1 MVQATL
7 QACLIGAGSFGAHA
21 LAALRDL
28 PAVELVGLSDRDTQ
42 VASSAAAQAGCPAYS
57 DHRRVVVETNPEV
70 VFLAVPPA
78 PAAELVRL
86 AARRGIHVW
95 RQVPCARNLHE
106 AIDLCRSMD
115 RAGRKFAIGTQRRFM
130 RAYQQARAML
140 PRLGQAYLVRAEY
153 QFNLGPEL
161 GWRGDRSAGGGALLE
176 LGYHIF
182 DLLVWLWGL
191 PESVYALTGTGQRAR
206 GGEDLPVYDSDDT
219 AATVLRF
226 GGGLAAVVTVSRC
239 FGPLAEAV
247 RIHGQGGLL
256 EVGPEECVLRDRDG
270 NVVERLADGETP
282 AEVFGRMIDAFA
294 RAAKQDAA
302 RYECSGW
309 ESLRTQAVVEA
320 AYLSDQTGQPEDP
333 ADLLAGYD
341 VSESDCL
348 RYAPARRS
356 SS

>member
-1 MVQATL
+1 MAQATL

-21 LAALRDL
+21 LAALRDS
-28 PAVELVGLSDRDTQ
+28 AVVELVGLSDRDGQ
-42 VASSAAAQAGCPAYS
+42 VAASAAAQAGCPAYS
-57 DHRRVVVETNPEV
+57 DHRRVVVETNPEA

-86 AARRGIHVW
+86 AAQRGMHVW
-95 RQVPCARNLHE
+95 RQVPCGRNLHE
-106 AIDLCRSMD
+106 AIDLCQSMD

-130 RAYQQARAML
+130 NAYRQARAWL
-140 PRLGQAYLVRAEY
+140 ARLGDVYLVRAEY

-182 DLLVWLWGL
+182 DLLVWMWGL

-219 AATVLRF
+219 AVAVLRF
-226 GGGLAAVVTVSRC
+226 GDELAAVVTVSRC
-239 FGPLAEAV
+239 FGPLAEV
-247 RIHGQGGLL
+247 MTVHGQGGLL
-256 EVGPEECVLRDRDG
+256 EVGPEECILRDRDG
-270 NVVERLADGETP
+270 NVVEHLVVEETP
-282 AEVFGRMIDAFA
+282 AELFGRMIEAFA
-294 RAAKQDAA
+294 AAARGDAA
-302 RYECSGW
+302 RYDCSGW

-341 VSESDCL
+341 VSVSDCL
-348 RYAPARRS
+348 RYAPVQGTS
-356 SS
+356 P